1 VSGSAAVGL
10 LAHLPAI
17 QVILPLVA
25 APLCVIM
32 GRAQRAWWV
41 AVVVSW
47 CAFLT
52 AAGLLNQV
60 LDHGV
65 IRYPLGGWA
74 APWGIE
80 YRIDEINAFVL
91 LIVSAVSSLA
101 LVFARTSVAR
111 EVPEEKGA
119 LFYCAWMLCL
129 TGLLGITITGDA
141 FNVFVFLEISSLS
154 TYVLVSLGGHRR
166 ALVAAFRYLVMGT
179 VGATFIL
186 VGVGLLYLMTGTLN
200 MVDLAERIPQVS
212 QSRTVYAAFAF
223 LAVGI
228 GLKMA
233 LFPFHAWLPGA
244 YAEAP
249 SAVTAFLAG
258 TATKVAVY
266 VLLRFYFTIF
276 GASFAFKELRFDM
289 FLMPLAL
296 ISILVMSV
304 IAVYQNDIKRTLA
317 YSSVAQI
324 GYMVLGIS
332 LVSVAGLTGGI
343 VHLFNHALMKAALFM
358 SLGCVFYRVGSI
370 SLTSLE
376 GLGKRMPLT
385 LAAFVLGALSL
396 VGVPMTVGF
405 VSKWYLIFAALERG
419 WWPLA
424 AFIVL
429 TSLIALAYVWRVI
442 EVAYFRTAREGT
454 AQAAVVEAPVF
465 MLVPLWLL
473 VAASIYFGL
482 DTSLTVGVAERA
494 ATTLLGSGP

>member
-1 VSGSAAVGL
+1 MSASVATGV

-17 QVILPLVA
+17 QVILPLLA
-25 APLCVIM
+25 APMCVLT
-32 GRAQRAWWV
+32 GRGQRAWGV
-41 AVVVSW
+41 ALVVSW
-47 CAFLT
+47 CAFVT
-52 AAGLLNQV
+52 AWGLLSQV

-65 IRYPLGGWA
+65 IRYELGGWA

-91 LIVSAVSSLA
+91 LIVSGISSLA
-101 LVFARTSVAR
+101 LVFARVSVAR
-111 EVPEEKGA
+111 EIPEEKES

-154 TYVLVSLGGHRR
+154 TYVMVSLGSHRR
-166 ALVAAFRYLVMGT
+166 ALVSAFRYLVMGT
-179 VGATFIL
+179 IGATFIL
-186 VGVGLLYLMTGTLN
+186 IGVGLLYAMTGTLN

-212 QSRTVYAAFAF
+212 QTRTVYAAFAF

-249 SAVTAFLAG
+249 SAVTAFIAG
-258 TATKVAVY
+258 TSTKVAVY
-266 VLLRFYFTIF
+266 VLLRFYFTVF
-276 GASFAFKELRFDM
+276 GATFAFGELRFEL

-296 ISILVMSV
+296 ICILVMSL
-304 IAVYQNDIKRTLA
+304 IAIYQNDIKRTLA
-317 YSSVAQI
+317 YSSLAQI

-343 VHLFNHALMKAALFM
+343 VHLFNHALMKSALFM

-370 SLTSLE
+370 SLASLE
-376 GLGKRMPLT
+376 GLGRRMPWT
-385 LAAFVLGALSL
+385 LGAFVVGALSL

-405 VSKWYLIFAALERG
+405 VSKWYLIFAAIDRG

-429 TSLIALAYVWRVI
+429 TSLIALVYVWRVI
-442 EVAYFRTAREGT
+442 EVAYFRTAQQGS
-454 AQAAVVEAPVF
+454 AQAKVEEAPLL
-465 MLVPLWLL
+465 MLVPLWML
-473 VAASIYFGL
+473 VAASVYFGL

-494 ATTLLGSGP
+494 AETLLGSGP